1 MLYEYHCNVCGEYF
15 DRFKS
20 VELRN
25 DVYCCGRKAFKLL
38 SLCNTHKDKAY
49 YFTTEMFD
57 GKPTEVRSKEQY
69 RGLLK
74 KNGIADASTKES
86 YQQARTCAKNNE
98 ITRKIGY
105 QKRAKVIAQ
114 EFRRNNI
121 VKEGVEVLTKL
132 CKTRK
137 EE

>member
-1 MLYEYHCNVCGEYF
+1 
-15 DRFKS
+15 
-20 VELRN
+20 
-25 DVYCCGRKAFKLL
+25 
-38 SLCNTHKDKAY
+38 
-49 YFTTEMFD
+49 MFG
-57 GKPTEVRSKEQY
+57 GKPKEVRSKEQY

-74 KNGIADASTKES
+74 QNGIADASPKES
-86 YQQARTCAKNNE
+86 FQQARICAKNNE

-114 EFRRNNI
+114 EFKRNNI